1 MTLADGTPPHP
12 LGGGLTR
19 EGKVSALLFVGFT
32 LGALNTGTNLLY
44 LLTAVVGAALLL
56 NLWAARRLVSSLA
69 VEGQGPVRVTQ
80 GERPRVA
87 LEVRALRAL
96 VAPVRLELGEDEDT
110 GAGVVLLPLAAGEVA
125 RASIEAPV
133 ARRRGRLRL
142 GDARVVATAPFGLF
156 RRVGHRPLGAETLV
170 VPPVRALRAGAL
182 SQRAPD
188 AEGIARR
195 PTLAPEE
202 RDVVRGVRDL
212 RPGDDVRAIH
222 WRASARRGAPVVK
235 EFERPAPRDATVV
248 LHLGGAG
255 GAAPPPELQDAAAC
269 LAASI
274 VVDRGRAG
282 DRVALVLTGG
292 PDGATSLAPAAGPS
306 AAARALDLLALAGPA
321 DESELARAGQAAAAW
336 GGARLFVVTTGDPGA
351 ARRVGPL
358 ARGQLLAVRSPADVD
373 AWLEAPPALVG
384 GGAS

>member
-1 MTLADGTPPHP
+1 M
-12 LGGGLTR
+12 
-19 EGKVSALLFVGFT
+19 SALLFVGFM

-44 LLTAVVGAALLL
+44 LLTAVVGAALVL
-56 NLWAARRLVSSLA
+56 NLWSARRLTSSVA
-69 VEGQGPVRVTQ
+69 VVGHGPVRVTQ

-96 VAPVRLELGEDEDT
+96 VAPVRLELGDEGT
-110 GAGVVLLPLAAGEVA
+110 GAGVVLLPLAAGELA
-125 RASIEAPV
+125 RASIEAEV

-142 GDARVVATAPFGLF
+142 GEARVVATAPFGLF
-156 RRVGHRPLGAETLV
+156 RRVGHQPLGAETLV
-170 VPPVRALRAGAL
+170 VPPVRALRPGAL

-202 RDVVRGVRDL
+202 RDVVRGIRDL

-255 GAAPPPELQDAAAC
+255 GVAPALEVQDAAAC

-274 VVDRGRAG
+274 VVERSRAG

-292 PDGATSLAPAAGPS
+292 PDGATSLAPAAGAT
-306 AAARALDLLALAGPA
+306 AAARALDLLALARPA
-321 DESELARAGQAAAAW
+321 DESELAQAGQAVAAW
-336 GGARLFVVTTGDPGA
+336 AGARLVVVTTGDPGA

-358 ARGQLLAVRSPADVD
+358 ASGQLLAVRAPADVD
-373 AWLEAPPALVG
+373 AWLEPLPALA
-384 GGAS
+384 GAGAP

>member
-1 MTLADGTPPHP
+1 MAPGLA
-12 LGGGLTR
+12 GGLTR

-56 NLWAARRLVSSLA
+56 NLWTARRLASS
-69 VEGQGPVRVTQ
+69 VVVQGQGPARVTQ

-87 LEVRALRAL
+87 LEVRAARAL
-96 VAPVRLELGEDEDT
+96 AAPVRLELGEEPDA
-110 GAGVVLLPLAAGEVA
+110 GGVVLLPLAAGELA
-125 RASIEAPV
+125 RASVEAGV

-156 RRVGHRPLGAETLV
+156 RRVGRQALEAETLV
-170 VPPVRALRAGAL
+170 VPPVRAVRAGAL
-182 SQRAPD
+182 SHRAPD

-202 RDVVRGVRDL
+202 RDVVRGIRDL

-235 EFERPAPRDATVV
+235 EFERPAPRDVVVV
-248 LHLGGAG
+248 LHLGDAG
-255 GAAPPPELQDAAAC
+255 GAAPAAELQDAAAC

-274 VVDRGRAG
+274 VVDRSRAG
-282 DRVALVLTGG
+282 DRVGLVLTGG
-292 PDGATSLAPAAGPS
+292 PEGATSLAPGAG
-306 AAARALDLLALAGPA
+306 AAAATRALDLLAGAGPA
-321 DESELARAGQAAAAW
+321 DESELARAGQAVLAW

-358 ARGQLLAVRSPADVD
+358 ARGQLLGVRSPADLD
-373 AWLEAPPALVG
+373 AWLEP
-384 GGAS
+384 